1 VAPDILMDHSA
12 FTFWVK
18 QSVHKQEL
26 LDPEAENTVTVKI
39 SRPVHPT
46 AHHHI
51 PEDLNLWLLLSTDS
65 QLHPGDR
72 SKIINF
78 SLQEYI

>member
-1 VAPDILMDHSA
+1 M
-12 FTFWVK
+12 

-26 LDPEAENTVTVKI
+26 LDPEAENFVTVKI
-39 SRPVHPT
+39 SRPVRPT

-51 PEDLNLWLLLSTDS
+51 PEDLKLWLLLSIDS
-65 QLHPGDR
+65 QLRPGDR

-78 SLQEYI
+78 PLQEYIYKARLIDCILLGIN

>member
-1 VAPDILMDHSA
+1 MDHSA

-18 QSVHKQEL
+18 QSVHEQEL

-39 SRPVHPT
+39 SRPVCPT
-46 AHHHI
+46 AHT
-51 PEDLNLWLLLSTDS
+51 DLNLWLLLSTDS

-78 SLQEYI
+78 PLQEYI